1 MNKKWFYII
10 YITFMLIV
18 LFNMIS
24 NSSFAYEYKNE
35 KYTLFYKDN
44 MNELSNDISIFLDEI
59 DNYILPNATYMYSNV
74 LTENY
79 DFLCNFAISYIINNR
94 EIFNDE
100 IKMEDNNLYVKK
112 DLIYDITNKYFGIKD
127 FQFINRNQLNKDGLI
142 LLEEYNGVLFNNK
155 IVSVNAYKMY
165 QYVNADVSYE
175 NGDNYRYIF
184 KNNDGI
190 LKLYDVEVLA

>member
-24 NSSFAYEYKNE
+24 NNSFAYEYKNE

-44 MNELSNDISIFLDEI
+44 MKELSNDISIFLDEI

-127 FQFINRNQLNKDGLI
+127 FQFINKNQLNKDGLI

-165 QYVNADVSYE
+165 QYINADVSYE

>member
-44 MNELSNDISIFLDEI
+44 MNELSNDISKFLDEI

-94 EIFNDE
+94 EIFNND
-100 IKMEDNNLYVKK
+100 IKMEDNNFYVEK

-127 FQFINRNQLNKDGLI
+127 FQFINSNQLNKDGLI

>member
-94 EIFNDE
+94 EIFNNE
-100 IKMEDNNLYVKK
+100 IKMEDNNLYVEK

-127 FQFINRNQLNKDGLI
+127 FQFINSNQLNKDGLI

-165 QYVNADVSYE
+165 QYVNVDVSYE

>member
-44 MNELSNDISIFLDEI
+44 MKELSNDISIFLDEI

-94 EIFNDE
+94 EIFNNE
-100 IKMEDNNLYVKK
+100 IKKEDNNFYVEK

>member
-94 EIFNDE
+94 EIFNNE
-100 IKMEDNNLYVKK
+100 IKKEDNDFYVEK

>member
-44 MNELSNDISIFLDEI
+44 MKELSNDISIFLDEI

-94 EIFNDE
+94 EIFNNE
-100 IKMEDNNLYVKK
+100 IKKEDNNFYVEK

-127 FQFINRNQLNKDGLI
+127 FQFINSNQLNKDGLI

-165 QYVNADVSYE
+165 QYINADVSYE

>member
-1 MNKKWFYII
+1 MNKKWFYVI

-100 IKMEDNNLYVKK
+100 IKMEDNNLYVEK

-127 FQFINRNQLNKDGLI
+127 FQFINSNQLNKDGLI
-142 LLEEYNGVLFNNK
+142 LLEEYNEVLFNNK

>member
-24 NSSFAYEYKNE
+24 NNSFAYEYKNE

-44 MNELSNDISIFLDEI
+44 MNELSNDISKFLDEI

-94 EIFNDE
+94 EFFNDE
-100 IKMEDNNLYVKK
+100 IKKEDNNFYVEK

-127 FQFINRNQLNKDGLI
+127 FQFINSNQLNKDGLI

>member
-44 MNELSNDISIFLDEI
+44 MKELSNDISKFLDEI

-94 EIFNDE
+94 EIFNNE
-100 IKMEDNNLYVKK
+100 IKMEDNNLYVEK